1 MEALPFGLTRTID
14 AYDKLEVIGK
24 GTYGEVWKARDRA
37 SGEMV
42 AIKKVIIH
50 HDKYGFPK
58 TTVREI
64 RALSDRDLI
73 GPNVVR
79 LREIV
84 AAVPAESE
92 CVMLHDRVVGA
103 GQRAPPRRRHAAED
117 AALAEAQGAPTPSAA
132 ASAADKPGTIFL
144 VMEWAPCDLA
154 GLVASKVPMSTAHVK
169 AYVLQLLQAL
179 DLLHRHRY
187 LHRDVKSSNLLICA
201 DNTLKLADFGL
212 TRLAEPAGSATRGRM
227 TAEVITLWYRP
238 PELLLGATAY
248 GAEVD
253 TWSVGC
259 IMLEL
264 LLGKPAFSTRS
275 NSAPETLGRIFG
287 LLGTPPPGH
296 ALRRLPGWDDASFAD
311 QPARLAATLAQPQVA
326 AALQDVDGEGSRL
339 LAGLLSLDPAERL
352 SAHRAADS
360 PWFNREPA
368 VPRSRPSSVLPPL
381 GSLVDLEVDRH
392 EFATK
397 QRLRQ
402 SSGRAGN
409 AAATSASAEPSG
421 RSSGTGRLRSR
432 ALGSRAGGRRC
443 AAGT

>member
-92 CVMLHDRVVGA
+92 CVMLHDRVIGA
-103 GQRAPPRRRHAAED
+103 GQRAPPRCRHAAED

-352 SAHRAADS
+352 
-360 PWFNREPA
+360 
-368 VPRSRPSSVLPPL
+368 
-381 GSLVDLEVDRH
+381 
-392 EFATK
+392 
-397 QRLRQ
+397 
-402 SSGRAGN
+402 
-409 AAATSASAEPSG
+409 
-421 RSSGTGRLRSR
+421 
-432 ALGSRAGGRRC
+432 
-443 AAGT
+443 

>member
-92 CVMLHDRVVGA
+92 CVMLHDRVV
-103 GQRAPPRRRHAAED
+103 
-117 AALAEAQGAPTPSAA
+117 

-409 AAATSASAEPSG
+409 AAATSASAEPSV
-421 RSSGTGRLRSR
+421 RSR